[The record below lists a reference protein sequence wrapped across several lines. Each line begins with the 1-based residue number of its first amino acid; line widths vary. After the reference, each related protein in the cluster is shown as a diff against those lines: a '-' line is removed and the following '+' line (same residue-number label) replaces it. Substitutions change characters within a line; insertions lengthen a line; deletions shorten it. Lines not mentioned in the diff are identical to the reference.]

1 MGEFCWLICSSLAIP
16 VLVAVCVVLS
26 KALKRKVALG
36 PDLPAQ
42 IQPRVDPVALTQ
54 YRRLVRSTLGWLD
67 RRGFPITRFTRA
79 ILDRVVP
86 PNGDGQA
93 SDDDAFERHHQDLG
107 QVALQPPPPVHH

>member
-1 MGEFCWLICSSLAIP
+1 MRSEILITIVAIP

-42 IQPRVDPVALTQ
+42 IQPRIDSAALTQ
-54 YRRLVRSTLGWLD
+54 YRRLVRSTLGWFD
-67 RRGFPITRFTRA
+67 HRGFPITRFTRA

-86 PNGDGQA
+86 PEGDGQA
-93 SDDDAFERHHQDLG
+93 SDDEAVERHHQDLG
-107 QVALQPPPPVHH
+107 QVALQPPPPVHY